1 MHLEIFGIE
10 AAQAAKE
17 IPTVEG
23 FL

>member
-10 AAQAAKE
+10 AAKAAKE